1 MLLEKSLQFA
11 MANHAKPA
19 PLPPSLPEPPVSPRK
34 DAQKEKELK
43 SMQEMISQAK
53 LKPAQAVNAG
63 SPPPCQFCAHKYVQV
78 EPSSFST
85 QQANDLQSLLVASMK
100 TFRERLREDEVVEDS
115 CDSSLSEWDD

>member
-63 SPPPCQFCAHKYVQV
+63 SLPLPHV
-78 EPSSFST
+78 SFV
-85 QQANDLQSLLVASMK
+85 LISM
-100 TFRERLREDEVVEDS
+100 FRLNPRHFLHS
-115 CDSSLSEWDD
+115 KPMTCNHFSWLP